1 MLSYVCFQNMQYV
14 QNTTSKAYGTTNRH
28 RYKDRN
34 TGNMFQDPW
43 WMPETADS
51 TKPCRY
57 DTMFFPI

>member
-57 DTMFFPI
+57 